1 MIHDVVTAKYL
12 GEYRIELTFDDGK
25 GGVIDFADYRN
36 LGGVFERFRD
46 LEYFRNFK
54 VDPELGVLTWEGG
67 VDVAPE
73 TLYAE
78 ATGSPLPDWMTPTDD
93 TVSSEFERVFAM
105 GDRLTKRLGLTEA
118 DLEEAIRA
126 VREEKAKM

>member
-1 MIHDVVTAKYL
+1 MIHDVVSAKYL

-25 GGVIDFADYRN
+25 KGTIDFVEYAN

-46 LEYFRNFK
+46 PDYFRNFR
-54 VDPELGVLTWEGG
+54 VDSELGVLTWEGG

-78 ATGSPLPDWMTPTDD
+78 ATGSPLPDWMTPHEPLATEWRDI
-93 TVSSEFERVFAM
+93 FAL
-105 GDRLTKRLGLTEA
+105 GDRQTKRLGLTEA
-118 DLEEAIRA
+118 DVEEAIRA
-126 VREEKAKM
+126 VRSRKRR

>member
-1 MIHDVVTAKYL
+1 MIHDVISAKYL

-25 GGVIDFADYRN
+25 TGTIDFVEYQN

-46 LEYFRNFK
+46 LEFFRNFK

-78 ATGSPLPDWMTPTDD
+78 ATGSPLPDWMTPH
-93 TVSSEFERVFAM
+93 EPPPAEWREVFAL
-105 GDRLTKRLGLTEA
+105 GDRQTKRLGLTEA
-118 DLEEAIRA
+118 DVEEAIRA
-126 VREEKAKM
+126 VRSQKRR